1 LHNMDDAV
9 VFSKKY
15 CLDFPG
21 SVDKPAVA
29 ELAGKLIQDIGR
41 PLAHNGII
49 VGHIKVLAKWPDEE
63 FIFLSLTRLAQVDV
77 KKSAQWTDTLAA
89 GENSL
94 QLDINVL
101 LFGHTY
107 TEIETVVLSSLAQL
121 RRDSGM
127 H

>member
-1 LHNMDDAV
+1 MHNMDDAV

-15 CLDFPG
+15 CLEFPG
-21 SVDKPAVA
+21 SADKAAIEQLAV
-29 ELAGKLIQDIGR
+29 KLIQAIGQ

-49 VGHIKVLAKWPDEE
+49 VGHIKVLAKWPDEV

-77 KKSAQWTDTLAA
+77 KRSAQWTDRLAA

-107 TEIETVVLSSLAQL
+107 AEIETVVLSSLAQL
-121 RRDSGM
+121 RRDSGAN
-127 H
+127 